1 MFISMAEFYSLYL
14 RHKSRKIDVP
24 WFYLN
29 FYLNFYKNFHKNFDI
44 VKDQLTTVIVFRLPL
59 NKNIL
64 VNKQQIIQ
72 RQLKNWHE
80 VFLQLH
86 EIFQRLP
93 KKHRLIIICLS
104 MLALLLILLPSKR
117 ELSTQRIDKQGL
129 EIGKRYQ
136 LAIPSH
142 ATGIAPTTKVEIPS
156 ISRSKDEQGLPTD
169 TITTTVNSEQQ
180 SDITWQ
186 SVKVRSGDSLARIF
200 KRLGFSA
207 QDTYAVST
215 AKGQNSK
222 LLQKMN
228 VGDTLRIASN
238 DNQQITAVEYPFSKT
253 DTLYINLVGDNYQ
266 SHKESKPVEMRQAFA
281 HGTIRSNFWNAGTA
295 AGLTDAQI
303 IELANIFGWD
313 IDFALDIR
321 SGDNFHVIFEQQYV
335 EGEYI
340 GTGNILA
347 AEFINQDEPF
357 RAVRFTDGKYYTP
370 DGKNM
375 HKAFLRAPVNFRY
388 ISSNFTGRRFH
399 PVQKRWKAHR
409 GVDYAAKTGTP
420 VVAAGNGKVVRATY
434 DKYNGHHVFIQ
445 HGNGIETKYIHF
457 SKRAVKKGQRVKQGQ
472 VIGYVGA
479 TGLAAGPHLH
489 YEFLLN
495 GVHRNP
501 RTVKL
506 PDAKPI
512 ANKYKTAFTALSKK
526 RLQELSGSKTAIL
539 SMVAKDESKQQSED

>member
-1 MFISMAEFYSLYL
+1 
-14 RHKSRKIDVP
+14 
-24 WFYLN
+24 
-29 FYLNFYKNFHKNFDI
+29 
-44 VKDQLTTVIVFRLPL
+44 
-59 NKNIL
+59 

-72 RQLKNWHE
+72 RQLKN
-80 VFLQLH
+80 LH
-86 EIFQRLP
+86 EIFLRMREIFQQLP
-93 KKHRLIIICLS
+93 KKHRIIIVSIS
-104 MLALLLILLPSKR
+104 MLALLLMLMPSNQ
-117 ELSTQRIDKQGL
+117 ELTTQSTNNQGF

-136 LAIPSH
+136 VAMPESSTSSVNITP
-142 ATGIAPTTKVEIPS
+142 VEITS
-156 ISRSKDEQGLPTD
+156 LSKSKTKQLTS
-169 TITTTVNSEQQ
+169 TNSITTTVNSQQQ
-180 SDITWQ
+180 SDISWQ
-186 SVKVRSGDSLARIF
+186 RVKVRSGDSLARIF

-215 AKGQNSK
+215 AKGKDSK
-222 LLQKMN
+222 LLRKMN
-228 VGDTLRIASN
+228 VNDTLRIASN
-238 DNQQITAVEYPFSKT
+238 AQKQVTALEYPLSKT
-253 DTLYINLVGDNYQ
+253 DTLFINLVGDTYQ
-266 SHKESKPVEMRQAFA
+266 SHKESKPVEIRQAFA
-281 HGTIRSNFWNAGTA
+281 HGTINSNFWHAGTS
-295 AGLTDAQI
+295 AGLTDGQI
-303 IELANIFGWD
+303 IALANVFGWD

-321 SGDNFHVIFEQQYV
+321 SGDSFHVIFEKKYV

-357 RAVRFTDGKYYTP
+357 QAVRFTDGEYYTP
-370 DGKNM
+370 SGKSM
-375 HKAFLRAPVNFRY
+375 RKAFLRAPVNFKY
-388 ISSNFTGRRFH
+388 ISSSFKRKRFH

-434 DKYNGHHVFIQ
+434 DKYNGHHVFLQ

-472 VIGYVGA
+472 VIGYVGS

-506 PDAKPI
+506 PDSKPI
-512 ANKYKTAFTALSKK
+512 AKKYKTEFTALAKK
-526 RLQELSGSKTAIL
+526 RLQELAGSKNAIF
-539 SMVAKDESKQQSED
+539 SMIIEEENAQQSDD